1 MNPRIKGAGVPF
13 QGAKPADDDLSKHP
27 YGPAATTKREGS
39 GGPPRRDPAQHS
51 GSPAPRN
58 GSTALGHPPTGL
70 ADVSLHHARQLL
82 DEMAP
87 PVGSELQAAQ
97 PPQIGHG
104 DLAGTSLDDAR
115 RFVDGKPLAVDTGG
129 PRNRSVGPV
138 VMNFAI
144 SKVRAGR
151 DPHAVAKEMGI
162 VTPTELAQLQRE
174 AARARRPVSS
184 PASGGPASAP
194 PSSVESLVDAP
205 IRSSSSSQLGDI
217 LSKFPAVPTRTG
229 GAALAGLRGRDP
241 RQSTGAA
248 TAGHDHRATRS
259 EGALHPVEPT
269 ELRLLQQSADSARLA
284 RPPGQVRAT
293 ADSRTAASGAAE
305 DPALHPDALLAA
317 MTQIVQGAPVAT
329 VIAGAGVVEP
339 DDMHTL
345 IDLARSQRS
354 STSNSLDAIDHRLRA
369 ETSDDPPNYTDATRN
384 KDLPPTP

>member
-115 RFVDGKPLAVDTGG
+115 RFVDDKPLAVDTGG
-129 PRNRSVGPV
+129 PKNRSVGPV

-151 DPHAVAKEMGI
+151 DSHAVAEEMGI

-184 PASGGPASAP
+184 LASSRPASAR
-194 PSSVESLVDAP
+194 
-205 IRSSSSSQLGDI
+205 RSSAGSLGATSVTDSSRSLSSSQLGD
-217 LSKFPAVPTRTG
+217 LSSKFPPVPTG
-229 GAALAGLRGRDP
+229 APGAAASSSQSMNELAELDRLRR
-241 RQSTGAA
+241 
-248 TAGHDHRATRS
+248 H
-259 EGALHPVEPT
+259 AL
-269 ELRLLQQSADSARLA
+269 
-284 RPPGQVRAT
+284 
-293 ADSRTAASGAAE
+293 
-305 DPALHPDALLAA
+305 DAL
-317 MTQIVQGAPVAT
+317 
-329 VIAGAGVVEP
+329 P
-339 DDMHTL
+339 DDANAPAAPD
-345 IDLARSQRS
+345 I
-354 STSNSLDAIDHRLRA
+354 
-369 ETSDDPPNYTDATRN
+369 N
-384 KDLPPTP
+384 KDLPQPPSGR